1 MSEVTIRYFVAEGD
15 KAEHVMKEGLEKVNA
30 VRALR
35 AAFLKKHGADGTWE
49 HRHQAPY
56 GLVFNADK
64 CDGSAKTGY
73 LKPERHS
80 QDGTTYYTYRFDK
93 RTKAGKAL
101 IEEAKPMA
109 TFDFSTFAVKE
120 FGVYRSLIGSC
131 AESRTGMA
139 MYISAAGISK
149 DKLVFSIPEGG
160 EERQE
165 QLRPIPP
172 EFRELKKSEF
182 IALTEED

>member
-15 KAEHVMKEGLEKVNA
+15 KAERVIKEGLEKVNA

-35 AAFLKKHGADGTWE
+35 ATFLEKHGADGTWE
-49 HRHQAPY
+49 RRHQAPY
-56 GLVFNADK
+56 GLVFNTEK
-64 CDGSAKTGY
+64 CDGAAKPGY

-80 QDGTTYYTYRFDK
+80 QDGTTYYAYRFDK
-93 RTKAGKAL
+93 RTTAGKAL
-101 IEEAKPMA
+101 IEEAKGMA

-120 FGVYRSLIGSC
+120 FGIYRCLTGRC
-131 AESRTGMA
+131 DESRTGMA
-139 MYISAAGISK
+139 MYTSAAGIHK
-149 DKLVFSIPEGG
+149 DKLVLSIPEGG

-182 IALTEED
+182 IALTEE